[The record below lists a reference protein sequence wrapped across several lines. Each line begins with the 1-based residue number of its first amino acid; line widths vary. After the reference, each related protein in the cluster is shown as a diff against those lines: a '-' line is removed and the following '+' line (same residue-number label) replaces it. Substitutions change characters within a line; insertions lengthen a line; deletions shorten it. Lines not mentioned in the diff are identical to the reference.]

1 MEEQAPSAP
10 TISLSDIVINVFSS
24 PADAFEGIRTSPAR
38 ASVWVI
44 PLIILL
50 LLTSASIWT
59 IFSDDTLRAQAMQAQ
74 IERIEEQAR
83 TGQMPQEQADK
94 ALEQMEGGGGVMAV
108 FGIVFASLTLAV
120 VFFVTALVFWLVGK
134 FALKAEGGYGKYLEL
149 WGASQWIGALGGI
162 ITLLMIVAMN
172 SVYAAPSGAL
182 AVLQEFN
189 RHDTTHR
196 LLSSLNIFSVWQMIV
211 VGIGLAKFSGKP
223 SGTGIGVALGLWVVW
238 VLISVFALAGLG
250 M

>member
-1 MEEQAPSAP
+1 
-10 TISLSDIVINVFSS
+10 
-24 PADAFEGIRTSPAR
+24 
-38 ASVWVI
+38 
-44 PLIILL
+44 
-50 LLTSASIWT
+50 
-59 IFSDDTLRAQAMQAQ
+59 
-74 IERIEEQAR
+74 
-83 TGQMPQEQADK
+83 
-94 ALEQMEGGGGVMAV
+94 MAAI
-108 FGIVFASLTLAV
+108 GIVFGSLTLAV
-120 VFFVTALVFWLVGK
+120 VFFATALILWLIGK

-172 SVYAAPSGAL
+172 TVHAAPGGVM
-182 AVLQEFN
+182 AVLQDFN

-196 LLSSLNIFSVWQMIV
+196 LLSSLNVFTIWQMVV
-211 VGIGLAKFSGKP
+211 VGIGLAKFAGKP